1 LRKKKILLVDD
12 RMTTLK
18 VLMAILADEGY
29 DILQANSGA
38 KALELAREQKNINLV
53 LSDLKMPGMDGLAL
67 YRKMNAVIE
76 APPFI
81 IMTAHGTVKSA
92 VQALKE
98 GITNYLIKPLDYEEL
113 TIVLERAIREREISH
128 KLKHFQDQVFSDH
141 CFHNMI
147 GACPQMREI
156 FDMVQTVGATDVSV
170 LILGETG
177 TGKEL
182 LARALHLESARRDA
196 HMTCINSAALTETLL
211 EVELFGHLKG
221 AFTGAVAEKKGRLE
235 MAHKGTLFLDEI
247 GHMSIGLQTKLLRF
261 LEEMTFEP
269 VGGAVSRKV
278 DVRLIAATNLDLH
291 KEIKHGRFMRDLLYR
306 IDVISI
312 QMPPL
317 RERLDD
323 LPLLVDHFV
332 KPYAMQYKK
341 EIEGVHP
348 DFMETLM
355 SYHWPGNIRELK
367 NCLARAVILAKGPLL
382 GVADI
387 PEKIISEGG
396 RLRAKQPGRLIY
408 AIPEQGV
415 SIRDMEHEL
424 ILKTLDQC
432 SGNKSLAAQRLG
444 ISRKALYEKI
454 ARFKINAQK

>member
-1 LRKKKILLVDD
+1 MRKKKILLVDD
-12 RMTTLK
+12 RITTLK

-29 DILQANSGA
+29 DILQATSGA
-38 KALELAREQKNINLV
+38 TALKIIQEQKNIDLV

-67 YRKMNAVIE
+67 FRNMSAVDD

-113 TIVLERAIREREISH
+113 TIVLERAIREREMSR
-128 KLKHFQDQVFSDH
+128 KLMSLQEQAFGDH

-147 GACPQMREI
+147 GACPRMREI
-156 FDMVQTVGATDVSV
+156 FDMTQTVGATDVSV

-196 HMTCINSAALTETLL
+196 DMTCINSAALTESLL
-211 EVELFGHLKG
+211 EAELFGHLKG
-221 AFTGAVAEKKGRLE
+221 AFTGAVVEKKGRLE
-235 MAHKGTLFLDEI
+235 MAHRGTLFLDEI
-247 GHMSIGLQTKLLRF
+247 GHMSIGLQAKLLRF

-269 VGGAVSRKV
+269 VGSAESRKV

-312 QMPPL
+312 QVPPL
-317 RERLDD
+317 RDRLEDI
-323 LPLLVDHFV
+323 PLLVDHFA
-332 KPYAMQYKK
+332 KRYALQYNK
-341 EIEGVHP
+341 EVEGVHP
-348 DFMETLM
+348 DLMETLM
-355 SYHWPGNIRELK
+355 NYEWPGNIRELK
-367 NCLARAVILAKGPLL
+367 NCLARAVILAKGSLL
-382 GVADI
+382 GMADI
-387 PEKIISEGG
+387 PEKIVSESGG
-396 RLRAKQPGRLIY
+396 LSANEPKRLIY
-408 AIPEQGV
+408 DIPEQGV
-415 SIRDMEHEL
+415 SIRDMEREL

-432 SGNKSLAAQRLG
+432 RGNKSLAAQRLG

-454 ARFKINAQK
+454 ARFKINARE